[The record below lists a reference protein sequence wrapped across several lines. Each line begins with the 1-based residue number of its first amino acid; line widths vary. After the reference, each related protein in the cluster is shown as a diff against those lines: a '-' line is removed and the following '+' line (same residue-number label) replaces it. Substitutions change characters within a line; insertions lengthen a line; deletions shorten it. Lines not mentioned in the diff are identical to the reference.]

1 MKYLKAAAVLPDE
14 LLVEIQKYV
23 QGEAIYI
30 PKPDKKRTQWGAKSG
45 SRRRLDQRNEE
56 IRKSFRS
63 GTSIDQL
70 AAEYFLSLESI
81 KKIVYIK
88 ARN

>member
-1 MKYLKAAAVLPDE
+1 MKYVKAAAVLPDE

-45 SRRRLDQRNEE
+45 SRRRLDHRNEE
-56 IRKSFRS
+56 IRKAFLT
-63 GTSIDQL
+63 GTSIDHL
-70 AAEYFLSLESI
+70 AAEYFLSIESI
-81 KKIVYIK
+81 KKIVYTK